1 MHAIE
6 IGSTRYTTVYAMDEP
21 GTGGACH
28 RYDVEPSTPEGTTP
42 DSPTPLFAFVHFQ
55 NGPVAE
61 AGVNGCHHEDLLAI
75 VIHRLQGFQA
85 GPYACWENA
94 AALTNLEQ
102 ALNLLNS
109 RTADRERRG
118 VEGTSAV

>member
-6 IGSTRYTTVYAMDEP
+6 IGSTHFTTVYAMDEP
-21 GTGGACH
+21 GAGGACH
-28 RYDVEPSTPEGTTP
+28 RYDVVPSTPEGTP
-42 DSPTPLFAFVHFQ
+42 PMPHQPLFAYVHFQ
-55 NGPVAE
+55 DGPIAE

-75 VIHRLQGFQA
+75 LIHRLQGLQA
-85 GPYACWENA
+85 GPYSCRENA
-94 AALTNLEQ
+94 AALRKLEQ

-109 RTADRERRG
+109 RTAARQRRG